1 MNINCTSSES
11 VTGIVKGSHE
21 FKLKGYSLVKGIGVG
36 RFIASETFNVGGYE
50 WAIHFYPDGIDTHE
64 HATVYVSVYVA
75 LLSEADDVR
84 AKFELSMLDQRGEG
98 VDFVLGHFNGTL
110 GTKPHILSTG
120 DMWGINRYYKRF
132 HFEHSTYLKD
142 DCLQLNCTVGVLPT
156 KVENSMTIEVPES
169 NIAKSFEMLFE
180 DEQSSD
186 VTFSVG
192 GNKFYAHK
200 IVLAARSSVF
210 KSQFF
215 GGTDKVDR
223 EILVN
228 DMEPKVFKAL
238 LQFIYKDTL
247 IEDEELHLSV
257 SSSMASLSELY
268 VTKVLAAAHK
278 YDLPRLKLMC
288 ESVLCKHISINS
300 VAHILVIC
308 DCYEA
313 TGLKS
318 TCLQFSAENLNA
330 VLKSDGFKHIKE
342 NCPDL
347 IFELLKTVAAG
358 IGRVKSSYGD
368 DDSDASTPEP
378 NEIEAEST
386 SYNPSSDEENHVGW

>member
-1 MNINCTSSES
+1 
-11 VTGIVKGSHE
+11 
-21 FKLKGYSLVKGIGVG
+21 
-36 RFIASETFNVGGYE
+36 
-50 WAIHFYPDGIDTHE
+50 
-64 HATVYVSVYVA
+64 
-75 LLSEADDVR
+75 
-84 AKFELSMLDQRGEG
+84 
-98 VDFVLGHFNGTL
+98 
-110 GTKPHILSTG
+110 
-120 DMWGINRYYKRF
+120 
-132 HFEHSTYLKD
+132 
-142 DCLQLNCTVGVLPT
+142 
-156 KVENSMTIEVPES
+156 
-169 NIAKSFEMLFE
+169 
-180 DEQSSD
+180 
-186 VTFSVG
+186 
-192 GNKFYAHK
+192 
-200 IVLAARSSVF
+200 
-210 KSQFF
+210 
-215 GGTDKVDR
+215 
-223 EILVN
+223 
-228 DMEPKVFKAL
+228 
-238 LQFIYKDTL
+238 
-247 IEDEELHLSV
+247 
-257 SSSMASLSELY
+257 MASLSELY

-318 TCLQFSAENLNA
+318 TCLQFSAENLNGECSCLVRCCLTKSFDCDVISLIAA